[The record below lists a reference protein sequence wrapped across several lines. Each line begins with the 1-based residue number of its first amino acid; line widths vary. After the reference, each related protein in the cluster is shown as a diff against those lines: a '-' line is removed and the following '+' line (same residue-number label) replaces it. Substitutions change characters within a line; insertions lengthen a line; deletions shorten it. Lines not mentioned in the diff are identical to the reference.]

1 LINDRLLNFENK
13 INESLKSFFD
23 SKKLPLYDMMS
34 YHFGL
39 HEQNSVTKKRTYAQ
53 ILKSFCYSV
62 ELKNE
67 KILPAALTLEM
78 INAFLEIHDDIE
90 SGNPQNG
97 SNDAVWWVWGPAQA
111 INAGDAM
118 HSLARVTLLELSS
131 NNFSNH
137 ITSECVSW
145 LDFACLKSLEGR
157 FSDLEMQE
165 GLNSS
170 TDEYISMSK
179 DKSGSIIGLCL
190 AIGACLSEMSTEK
203 QQNLFAAGQSLGIA
217 MNIQSDIN
225 QLWSDDESQPI
236 DFLNKK
242 KLFPVLSAIEK
253 GEPKQKRLLGE
264 VYFKRVLEK
273 NDLETVRTI
282 ISDLGTKEES
292 ENLIKILQKDAYS
305 EIQEIT
311 GSDSFNKLLQDC
323 LK

>member
-1 LINDRLLNFENK
+1 MINDTLLNFENEV
-13 INESLKSFFD
+13 NESLKSFFD

-67 KILPAALTLEM
+67 AILPAALTLEM

-90 SGNPQNG
+90 SGNPKNG

-118 HSLARVTLLELSS
+118 HSLARVTLLNLTS
-131 NNFSNH
+131 NNFSNKV
-137 ITSECVSW
+137 TTECVAW

-165 GLNSS
+165 GLSS
-170 TDEYISMSK
+170 SIDEYMSMSK
-179 DKSGSIIGLCL
+179 DKSGSIIGLSL
-190 AIGACLSEMSTEK
+190 AMGACLSELNSKE
-203 QQNLFAAGQSLGIA
+203 QQNLFEAGQSLGIA

-225 QLWSDDESQPI
+225 QLWSEDETQPI

-242 KLFPVLSAIEK
+242 KLFPVLAAIEK

-273 NDLETVRTI
+273 DDLETVRTI

-292 ENLIKILQKDAYS
+292 ENLVKDLQKDAYNK
-305 EIQEIT
+305 IQKST
-311 GSDSFNKLLQDC
+311 GSESFNNFLQGF